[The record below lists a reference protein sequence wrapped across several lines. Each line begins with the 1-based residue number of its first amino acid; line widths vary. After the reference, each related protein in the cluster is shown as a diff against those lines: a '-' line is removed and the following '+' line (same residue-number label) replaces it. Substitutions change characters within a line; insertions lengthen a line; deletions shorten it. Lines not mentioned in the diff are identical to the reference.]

1 MYIVC
6 QSIDWFLLGVSNNR
20 KFWATILPMKEVIGQ
35 VLRLLRKETG
45 LSQEALA
52 DRAGITK
59 NYLSELERGKKLP
72 SYITLSKMAHSLN
85 MHHWQLTK
93 RIEEQIQHC
102 ETKSA
107 IAKISPKEAEPDW
120 NQNFATIHEQG
131 RFKARLRI
139 SKILEQNRGLLETIS
154 AQDFLQLIAEEPKK

>member
-1 MYIVC
+1 
-6 QSIDWFLLGVSNNR
+6 
-20 KFWATILPMKEVIGQ
+20 MKEVIGQ
-35 VLRLLRKETG
+35 VLRLLRKEAG

-85 MHHWQLTK
+85 MRHWQLTK
-93 RIEEQIQHC
+93 RIEEQIQHYG
-102 ETKSA
+102 TNSA

-120 NQNFATIHEQG
+120 NQNFFAIHEQG
-131 RFKARLRI
+131 RVKARLRI
-139 SKILEQNRGLLETIS
+139 SKVLEQSTAKRRKPKSLKVRQCQDSS
-154 AQDFLQLIAEEPKK
+154 AKKRVFQQKPYNVP